1 MDECFGRAAASIQRM
16 NDDITLSALVVLRPH
31 RLALKPRGVGGR
43 TGVNRLPA
51 RETIEAAIEYFALKG
66 FTVGDVVGTSF
77 WIKGHSYQFEGLF
90 GQTLEMQR
98 RGNRVESVRLQ
109 DGSTE
114 FNLTLLPKEIARH
127 LLAVTFTE
135 PLISQWVRS

>member
-1 MDECFGRAAASIQRM
+1 M
-16 NDDITLSALVVLRPH
+16 
-31 RLALKPRGVGGR
+31 
-43 TGVNRLPA
+43 
-51 RETIEAAIEYFALKG
+51 
-66 FTVGDVVGTSF
+66 GTSF
-77 WIKGHSYQFEGLF
+77 WIKGHSHRFESLF
-90 GQTLEMQR
+90 GQTLEIQR

-114 FNLTLLPKEIARH
+114 FNLTLLPPEIARH